1 MAPSTITKEQF
12 LANLEN
18 ALNQLMLK
26 HILADADA
34 ATKTSIKADIREFIQ
49 QNVAEYS
56 LEELTETFISA
67 ETTVGLFLEYQE
79 AKRIVG
85 EETTTSTPSQSETS
99 PCNSLQACQ
108 PEKGQ
113 PVFPS
118 DSWQEPHTGIE
129 MVWVHGTAFQMGSGS
144 WDDQGH
150 VDEKP
155 VHDVLLD
162 GYWICRY
169 PVTVAQYSMFS
180 TAVKRHEP
188 AWLETDSPYNIYT
201 GPNPLYKDLGNSITC
216 DAYPITGISWI
227 DATAF
232 TSWLNELTGHSFRL
246 PTEAEWEYAARSGGK
261 EEKYAGQ
268 NEVTEVAWFAENS
281 QNSAHPVGVKQPNG
295 LGIFDMCGNVSE
307 WCEDLYQKEA
317 YRQHRHHNPLNT
329 EKGSCRVVRGGSWQY
344 GARDVRCADRGLF
357 VPDYRGCDLG
367 FRIVRSA

>member
-1 MAPSTITKEQF
+1 MAQSTITKEQF

-18 ALNQLMLK
+18 ALNQLMVK
-26 HILADADA
+26 HILVNAGA
-34 ATKTSIKADIREFIQ
+34 ATRTSIKVDIREFIQ

-67 ETTVGLFLEYQE
+67 ENAVGLFLEYQE
-79 AKRIVG
+79 AKCIVG
-85 EETTTSTPSQSETS
+85 EKTTTSTPSQSETS
-99 PCNSLQACQ
+99 PCNSLQVCQ
-108 PEKGQ
+108 AEKGH

-118 DSWQEPHTGIE
+118 NTWQEPHTGIE
-129 MVWVHGTAFQMGSGS
+129 MVWVHGSAFLMGSGS

-150 VDEKP
+150 ADEKP
-155 VHDVLLD
+155 VHEVLLD
-162 GYWICRY
+162 GFWIGRY
-169 PVTVAQYSMFS
+169 PVTVAQYSMFA
-180 TAVKRHEP
+180 TAVKQHEP

-201 GPNPLYKDLGNSITC
+201 GTNPLYKDLGNSITC

-232 TSWLNELTGHSFRL
+232 ASWLSELSGHSFRL

-261 EEKYAGQ
+261 EEKYAGGY
-268 NEVTEVAWFAENS
+268 EVTEVAWFAENS
-281 QNSAHPVGVKQPNG
+281 QNCAHPVGVKQPNG

-307 WCEDLYQKEA
+307 WCEDLYQKDA
-317 YRQHRHHNPLNT
+317 YSQHRRHNPLNT
-329 EKGSCRVVRGGSWQY
+329 KKGSCRVVRGGSWQY